1 MKQLLIE
8 GGRILDPG
16 LDRDEIGD
24 LLVSSG
30 RISRTHRND
39 LPPATYD
46 VLDARGMVV
55 CPGLIDLHCHLRQ
68 PGFEEKETIASG
80 SRAAAKG
87 GFTTIC
93 CMPNTSPPLDN
104 KSVIEQVK
112 DIASSEAVNRVLPIG
127 CVSRR
132 RQGRRLAELEEM
144 AQAGVVGFSDDGS
157 PVKDSLVML
166 KALNYSRASGLPIIE
181 HCEDTSLTGSSLTKE
196 SSLLIESE
204 LAAIPDTAEQIIL
217 ARDLLLARL
226 SGGWIHI
233 AHVSSE
239 GSVELI
245 RCAKERGIAVTA
257 EVTPHHLTLTEE
269 LTYSSDTNI
278 RVNPPLR
285 NKKDNQAL
293 INGLK
298 ENLIDI
304 IATDH
309 APHGGNG
316 KSIASSQAPCG
327 ISGLETALGSLL
339 GLVHSGAMPLKGI
352 IASLTCKP
360 ARIIGNRYGNLGTLA
375 DGAPAD
381 ITIFDPT
388 REWVVD
394 TDSFSSRGK
403 NTPLRGKK
411 LKGKVMATVY
421 GGRVVYMDRAVVL
434 KKKRIPEQ
442 DNR

>member
-8 GGRILDPG
+8 GGRIIDPG
-16 LDRDEIGD
+16 LDRDETGD